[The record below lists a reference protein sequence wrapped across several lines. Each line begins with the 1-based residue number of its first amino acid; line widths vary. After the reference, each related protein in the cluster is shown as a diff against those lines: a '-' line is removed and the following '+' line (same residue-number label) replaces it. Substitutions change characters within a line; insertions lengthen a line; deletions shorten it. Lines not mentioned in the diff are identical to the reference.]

1 LSLQPIQQADPRAG
15 AVQPM
20 PGVTAW
26 TNRRNR
32 VRVIEV
38 HYTADP
44 AKRTDEWKRQA
55 KAGMPE
61 RGWAREMEI
70 AWEIPE
76 GEPVFPEY
84 VAAEMRRDVPFNPQ
98 ARLLRFWD
106 FGHVCPVT
114 LFAQL
119 DLYGR
124 LIFQAELVL
133 TNSALEQQIE
143 STMAMSYEL
152 MGRRDLDCFDAG
164 DPAGEKEMDL
174 GQCRNVLM
182 KRGIVLHCRP
192 SNAGSY
198 ENFRSRLLR
207 RVQVPGEGVT
217 PACIVTPRCPTLH
230 SALAG
235 GFHRNPKTGKA
246 VDVHPYKD
254 VCDAARYGNDNLEGA
269 TSAFFQKLRA
279 VARQDAAW

>member
-1 LSLQPIQQADPRAG
+1 MLGLSAHDPRSTAT
-15 AVQPM
+15 QPL
-20 PGVTAW
+20 PGITAW
-26 TNRRNR
+26 TNPRNG
-32 VRVIEV
+32 VRVVEV

-44 AKRTDEWKRQA
+44 DKRTDAWKKQA
-55 KAGMPE
+55 QQGMPP
-61 RGWAREMEI
+61 RGWSREMEI
-70 AWEIPE
+70 SWEVPA

-84 VAAEMRRDVPFNPQ
+84 IPAEMRRDAPCNPD

-119 DLYGR
+119 DLWGR
-124 LIFQAELVL
+124 LVFHAELVL
-133 TNSALEQQIE
+133 SNAALDQQIE
-143 STMAMSYEL
+143 STLAMTVQL
-152 MGRRDLDCFDAG
+152 MGRPVDCFDAG

-174 GQCRNVLM
+174 GSVRTTLLR
-182 KRGIVLHCRP
+182 RGIVLHCQP

-207 RVQVPGEGVT
+207 RVRIPGEDVSS
-217 PACIVTPRCPTLH
+217 PALIVTPRCPVLH

-235 GFHRNPKTGKA
+235 GFHRNPKTSKP

-254 VCDAARYGNDNLEGA
+254 VCDAARYGNDNLVGIQ
-269 TSAFFQKLRA
+269 SDWMQRMRD
-279 VARQDAAW
+279 VAKADCAW